1 MVDYLTSMGITEPA
15 FTAPVTQDFSVKPAD
30 ETEPSLLDTTD
41 VGSSSLMK
49 PGFCREKCAEEKR
62 EQQGS
67 VATQAS
73 RLEMSEGV
81 MISVIAIVR
90 MSAQKKLT

>member
-1 MVDYLTSMGITEPA
+1 MGITEPA

-49 PGFCREKCAEEKR
+49 PSFCCEKCAEKR

-67 VATQAS
+67 VAA
-73 RLEMSEGV
+73 
-81 MISVIAIVR
+81 
-90 MSAQKKLT
+90 